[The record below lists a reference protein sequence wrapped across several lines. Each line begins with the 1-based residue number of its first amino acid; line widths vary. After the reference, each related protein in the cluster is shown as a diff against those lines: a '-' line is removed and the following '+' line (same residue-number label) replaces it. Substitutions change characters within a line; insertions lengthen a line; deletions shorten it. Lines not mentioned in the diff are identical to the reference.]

1 MSATASSSSAVSA
14 AFSALS
20 AAISSSAGSQVPH
33 AAGQATLALTP
44 SSDLTLAL
52 QRFAAFLPT
61 QAQFCLSLFFLRHVV
76 ESAHAESKESPP
88 VSYTHLRAHET

>member
-1 MSATASSSSAVSA
+1 M
-14 AFSALS
+14 
-20 AAISSSAGSQVPH
+20 
-33 AAGQATLALTP
+33 ALTP

-88 VSYTHLRAHET
+88 SVMAPLSEPGSLTHAFSSMFHAQPFFRARLEVQSRSSSISSH